1 MKKKQFREVLKSIDL
16 SSTNASLAYTV
27 KNQYTKYLLPFET
40 KMKDSFLRAWQ
51 KDIMSKSSEKPVP
64 TIVLN
69 DTLPSAQQMSKLQQM
84 AATSGMGQDAGLR
97 DWQMSMADAP
107 NQFQMN
113 NQMQMSQSNVISSA
127 MSNNQPRQAYPG
139 RTSYGSNPD
148 MGYPMNSFMRFQ
160 RPNFQRNQNQGY
172 GGGQSFPSSMP
183 QNPMQNPL
191 SPSWPRNFPQRPV
204 SGPPELFPEGLQ
216 RAPWSQPQPSMNRA
230 QHPQAYLNEK
240 QRLSSKMKGYQSSM
254 KDQNSPWPTNKG
266 PNIPLKPKRSSTPVT
281 GDHTSQSQ
289 KSSVHSALK
298 REPLVFPPDSV
309 ENTKPVLN
317 KRHKL
322 TSKELGNFNA
332 FTNCIYLVCVAI
344 LNKRQQEGCKSSSLN
359 CRWCLH

>member
-16 SSTNASLAYTV
+16 TSTNASLAYTV

-51 KDIMSKSSEKPVP
+51 KESSSKSTEKSVP

-69 DTLPSAQQMSKLQQM
+69 DTLPSAQQMSKIQQM
-84 AATSGMGQDAGLR
+84 AATGMGQDSGLR
-97 DWQMSMADAP
+97 DWQMPVPDAS
-107 NQFQMN
+107 NQYPVN
-113 NQMQMSQSNVISSA
+113 NQMQMPMSQNNVMSSA
-127 MSNNQPRQAYPG
+127 MSINQTRPVYPG
-139 RTSYGSNPD
+139 RTSYGNTPD
-148 MGYPMNSFMRFQ
+148 MGSGYPMNSFMRFQ
-160 RPNFQRNQNQGY
+160 RPNFQRNQTQAY
-172 GGGQSFPSSMP
+172 GGGQGYPSSMQ

-191 SPSWPRNFPQRPV
+191 SPSWPRNFPQRPL

-216 RAPWSQPQPSMNRA
+216 RAPWSQSQQGMNRA
-230 QHPQAYLNEK
+230 QHPQAYINEK
-240 QRLSSKMKGYQSSM
+240 QRLSNKMKSYQSSI
-254 KDQNSPWPTNKG
+254 KDQNPPWPTNKG

-309 ENTKPVLN
+309 ENTKPVIN
-317 KRHKL
+317 KRPRL
-322 TSKELGNFNA
+322 TSKELGM
-332 FTNCIYLVCVAI
+332 LVF
-344 LNKRQQEGCKSSSLN
+344 
-359 CRWCLH
+359 LHFLFM

>member
-40 KMKDSFLRAWQ
+40 KMKDSFLRAWL
-51 KDIMSKSSEKPVP
+51 KDPANKPSEKPVP

-69 DTLPSAQQMSKLQQM
+69 DTLPSAQQMSKIQQM
-84 AATSGMGQDAGLR
+84 AASGMGQDSGMR
-97 DWQMSMADAP
+97 DWQMPVPDAS

-113 NQMQMSQSNVISSA
+113 NQMQMPMSQNNVMSSA
-127 MSNNQPRQAYPG
+127 MSNNQTRPVYPG
-139 RTSYGSNPD
+139 RTSFGNAPD
-148 MGYPMNSFMRFQ
+148 MQSGYPMNSFMRFQ

-172 GGGQSFPSSMP
+172 GGGQAFPVSMQ

-191 SPSWPRNFPQRPV
+191 SPSWPRNFPPRPV

-216 RAPWSQPQPSMNRA
+216 RAPWSQPQQGMNRA
-230 QHPQAYLNEK
+230 QHPQAFMSEK
-240 QRLSSKMKGYQSSM
+240 QRLSNKMKGYQSSM
-254 KDQNSPWPTNKG
+254 KDQNTPWPTNKG

-289 KSSVHSALK
+289 KSSIHPALK

-322 TSKELGNFNA
+322 TSKELGMD
-332 FTNCIYLVCVAI
+332 
-344 LNKRQQEGCKSSSLN
+344 
-359 CRWCLH
+359 

>member
-27 KNQYTKYLLPFET
+27 KNQYTKYLLPFEK
-40 KMKDSFLRAWQ
+40 KMKDSFVRAWQ
-51 KDIMSKSSEKPVP
+51 KDSATTKSTDKPVP

-69 DTLPSAQQMSKLQQM
+69 DTLPSAQQMNKLQQQM
-84 AATSGMGQDAGLR
+84 ATPGMTQDSGLR
-97 DWQMSMADAP
+97 DWQMPVPDAS

-113 NQMQMSQSNVISSA
+113 NQMQMPMSQNNVMSSA
-127 MSNNQPRQAYPG
+127 MSSNQSRPVYPG
-139 RTSYGSNPD
+139 RTSYGNSPD
-148 MGYPMNSFMRFQ
+148 MGTGYPMNSFMRFQ
-160 RPNFQRNQNQGY
+160 RPNFPRNQNQSFAGA
-172 GGGQSFPSSMP
+172 QSFPASMQ

-216 RAPWSQPQPSMNRA
+216 RAPWSQPQQGINRG
-230 QHPQAYLNEK
+230 QLPQAYMSEK
-240 QRLSSKMKGYQSSM
+240 QRLSNKLKGYQSNM
-254 KDQNSPWPTNKG
+254 KDQNTPWPTNKG

-281 GDHTSQSQ
+281 GDHTGQSQ
-289 KSSVHSALK
+289 KSTIHTALK

-309 ENTKPVLN
+309 ENTKPMLS

-322 TSKELGNFNA
+322 TSKELGN
-332 FTNCIYLVCVAI
+332 CIEDSMIIFPRLIGKCFYVF
-344 LNKRQQEGCKSSSLN
+344 EGP
-359 CRWCLH
+359 